1 MDLLGNLKDKA
12 MYAMHNAAYDPK
24 AEEYAKERDE
34 AAAKLAATKELNAK
48 RDLEKKKA
56 QIEKEE
62 KAKAEELAKKE
73 RERRKNFNFGE
84 FFQDIVGWV
93 AIILGVVLLF
103 AGAVYGSSLATNLNV
118 YRTWPYRVLYALY
131 GLVFFF
137 IVIPY
142 VLIYRW
148 WFKGLRPRYYGLIPL
163 VPYKF
168 SDEYIQFFFGWM
180 TFRPDTSAELLRE
193 WIK

>member
-12 MYAMHNAAYDPK
+12 MYAMHNATYDPK
-24 AEEYAKERDE
+24 AEDYAKERDE

-62 KAKAEELAKKE
+62 KAKADELAKKE

-168 SDEYIQFFFGWM
+168 SDEYIQFIFGWM